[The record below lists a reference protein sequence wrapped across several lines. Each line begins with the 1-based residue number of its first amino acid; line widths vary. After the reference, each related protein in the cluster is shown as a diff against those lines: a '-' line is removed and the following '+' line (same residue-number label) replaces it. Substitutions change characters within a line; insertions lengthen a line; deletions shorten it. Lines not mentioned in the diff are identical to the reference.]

1 MDDVAFEAAMDVAE
15 RNQLDRDIL
24 ASTATSSRSAAVG
37 RTSDGRSATLNAR
50 GLTMRRDH
58 TLHHAS
64 QRFYHLGPLFSGGS
78 LHDRK
83 VREVLTSERVLSIP
97 KLRHVTGA
105 GTLLQ

>member
-1 MDDVAFEAAMDVAE
+1 
-15 RNQLDRDIL
+15 
-24 ASTATSSRSAAVG
+24 
-37 RTSDGRSATLNAR
+37 
-50 GLTMRRDH
+50 MRRDH